1 MSDVLWVE
9 DAGQL
14 QDLIDTEKEVVVDFT
29 APSWCRPCQQ
39 FAPHFDA
46 AAEKS
51 DATFVAVDVDK
62 ADWAMVDY
70 GVRGVPT
77 VKLFR
82 DGEFVADLAKTPADR
97 TVIKLLNE
105 ISNA

>member
-1 MSDVLWVE
+1 MSDVLWIE
-9 DAGQL
+9 DRSEF
-14 QDLIDTEKEVVVDFT
+14 QDLLDTEPVVVVDFS
-29 APSWCRPCQQ
+29 APAWCIPCQR

-46 AAEKS
+46 ASEKS

-62 ADWAMVDY
+62 ADWAMVDF

-77 VKLFR
+77 VKLFKN
-82 DGEFVADLAKTPADR
+82 GQFVTDLVKNPQDK

>member
-1 MSDVLWVE
+1 MSDVVWVE
-9 DAGQL
+9 DASEFQRIL
-14 QDLIDTEKEVVVDFT
+14 DSNQEVVVDFS
-29 APSWCRPCQQ
+29 APAWCIPCQR

-46 AAEKS
+46 ASTKS
-51 DATFVAVDVDK
+51 DAKFVAVDVDK
-62 ADWAMVDY
+62 AEWAMVDY

-82 DGEFVADLAKTPADR
+82 NGQFVTDLAKSPQDR

>member
-1 MSDVLWVE
+1 LSDVLWVDDVTE
-9 DAGQL
+9 L
-14 QDLIDTEKEVVVDFT
+14 QDLIDSAHEVVVDFT

-39 FAPHFDA
+39 FAPHFDK

-62 ADWAMVDY
+62 APWAMADY

-77 VKLFR
+77 VMLYQN
-82 DGEFVADLAKTPADR
+82 GEYVKNLQER
-97 TVIKLLNE
+97 SVIKLLAE
-105 ISNA
+105 INS

>member
-1 MSDVLWVE
+1 MTDVNWVTE
-9 DAGQL
+9 EAELDNIIGK
-14 QDLIDTEKEVVVDFT
+14 DTKVVIDFT

-62 ADWAMVDY
+62 APWAMTKY
-70 GVRGVPT
+70 GVQSVPT
-77 VKLFR
+77 VMFFEGGQYVKNIV
-82 DGEFVADLAKTPADR
+82 GR
-97 TVIKLLNE
+97 TVLQVLSE
-105 ISNA
+105 IA